1 MNSGAMLNA
10 YPDSLGGT
18 LSDIAELLEF
28 IMTRDKRIVFHDIM
42 LDSFA
47 FYKR

>member
-18 LSDIAELLEF
+18 LTDIAALLETKE
-28 IMTRDKRIVFHDIM
+28 MRG
-42 LDSFA
+42 A
-47 FYKR
+47 FRYF